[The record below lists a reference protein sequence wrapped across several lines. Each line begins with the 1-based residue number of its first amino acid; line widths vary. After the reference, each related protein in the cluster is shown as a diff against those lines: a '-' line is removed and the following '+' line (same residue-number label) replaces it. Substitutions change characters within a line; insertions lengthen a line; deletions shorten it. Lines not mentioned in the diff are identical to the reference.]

1 MCEAAQVGIKV
12 CRRATGR
19 LLLRR
24 AHARTKSD
32 RLSDSGIG
40 AGDAMY
46 VQRPCNDIGMTSS
59 RAPRDKRLI
68 ETEAIIVAYAMS
80 RLNDAF
86 LARFRFRTWRSAF
99 AVTGE
104 MLGVAPTSMK
114 NLRDEFDPLHGY
126 RKGWHQRPLRPNRQR
141 VLSQFCEVSD
151 DALLEVVDGLLRRDA
166 DTRAEVAAPLAFATT
181 RIANVAQRLRT
192 GRLAEDYFLRHSKAI
207 CGIDPS
213 HLIDRRQ
220 EAAGFDF
227 ASKASPEIA
236 IEVKGL
242 MKPKGEVLFTDLEWR
257 TARVRGDSYWLVVVG
272 CLEESPRAR
281 VWKNPCEQIQATV
294 RAARSL
300 TMTWRSTVSV
310 A

>member
-1 MCEAAQVGIKV
+1 MIPSKTH
-12 CRRATGR
+12 R
-19 LLLRR
+19 
-24 AHARTKSD
+24 
-32 RLSDSGIG
+32 
-40 AGDAMY
+40 DA
-46 VQRPCNDIGMTSS
+46 
-59 RAPRDKRLI
+59 RLI

-86 LARFRFRTWRSAF
+86 LARFGFKTWRSAF
-99 AVTGE
+99 ATTGAA
-104 MLGVAPTSMK
+104 LGVTPASMK

-141 VLSQFCEVSD
+141 VLSEFCEVSD
-151 DALLEVVDGLLRRDA
+151 DALLEVVEALLRHDA
-166 DTRAEVAAPLAFATT
+166 DTRAEVAAPLAFSTA

-207 CGIDPS
+207 CGIDPV

-227 ASKASPEIA
+227 TSKTRPELA

-242 MKPKGEVLFTDLEWR
+242 LKSKGEILFTDLEWR
-257 TARVRGDSYWLVVVG
+257 TARVRRDSYWLVVVG
-272 CLEESPRAR
+272 SLEGSPVAR
-281 VWKNPCEQIQATV
+281 VWKNPCKEVTATV
-294 RAARSL
+294 RAERSL